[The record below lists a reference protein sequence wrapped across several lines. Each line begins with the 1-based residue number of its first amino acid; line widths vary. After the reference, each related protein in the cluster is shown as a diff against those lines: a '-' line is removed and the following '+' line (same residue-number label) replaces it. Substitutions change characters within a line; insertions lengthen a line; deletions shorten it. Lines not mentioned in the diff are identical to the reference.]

1 VANLK
6 PTIESLIDSSFVAN
20 CSSAVILLCFK
31 NLNQFIYCIK
41 DCSKFLVQ
49 SIGIVRHN
57 L

>member
-41 DCSKFLVQ
+41 DCSKFLV
-49 SIGIVRHN
+49 
-57 L
+57 